1 MYKVVFM
8 RHGESIWNKENKF
21 TGWTDIDLSDV
32 GKIEAVNAGLKLKEN
47 KFMFD
52 IAYTSVL
59 KRAIKTLWELLD
71 VMDLAWIPIIKN
83 WKLNERHYGNLQGM
97 NKKETEIKYGKEQV
111 KIWRRSYDTMPIKL
125 EEESYKYLKDDIK
138 YKGIH
143 DINLPLAES
152 LKDTVSRVVPYWNEE
167 IVKQIKNNKKVII
180 VAHGNSL
187 RALVKYINRISD
199 SDIVN
204 VNIPTA
210 IPVVYEFDN
219 KMSVLNSYY
228 L

>member
-1 MYKVVFM
+1 M

-21 TGWTDIDLSDV
+21 TGWTDVDLSDV
-32 GKIEAVNAGLKLKEN
+32 GKKEAINAGLKLKEN

-71 VMDLAWIPIIKN
+71 IMNLVWIPIIKN
-83 WKLNERHYGNLQGM
+83 WKLNERHYGDLQGM
-97 NKKETEIKYGKEQV
+97 NKRETAIKYGEEQV
-111 KIWRRSYDTMPIKL
+111 KIWRRSYEILPIKL
-125 EEESYKYLKDDIK
+125 KEKKYKYFRDDIK
-138 YKGIH
+138 YKEIS
-143 DINLPLAES
+143 DIDLPLAES
-152 LKDTVSRVVPYWNEE
+152 LKDTVLRVVPYWNEE

-187 RALVKYINRISD
+187 RALIKYIDNISD
-199 SDIVN
+199 NDIVN

-210 IPVVYEFDN
+210 TPIVYEFDN
-219 KMSVLNSYY
+219 NLSVLNSYY